1 MEFKKI
7 NENTFECL
15 LSKEDL
21 EDFDITMEDF
31 LKDQDKTMDFMRK
44 IIERSEEE
52 IDFEPSSGMVSMQI
66 SPLPGD
72 GLSLVFSNR
81 QPLSGMDFLT
91 HVRDILRSHMENIS
105 HDHETEETDEH
116 VPDTDSGL
124 NGLDGEKHT
133 ADFMDLKSIMEEM
146 GQEKPAK
153 DKKKDA
159 ADSARLYYFE
169 SFSSLERFCRVW
181 YDKKSV
187 RSQLLKQEK
196 DQGYYLVIEK
206 GKLSKKEFIQLGE
219 ALAEYAF
226 FVTDQQIKITNIKEH
241 ARVVIAKNAI
251 SILRDL

>member
-81 QPLSGMDFLT
+81 QPVSGMDLLT
-91 HVRDILRSHMENIS
+91 HVRDIIRSHMEGMV
-105 HDHETEETDEH
+105 HERELEDEEDHVQSGDEN
-116 VPDTDSGL
+116 TGSQ
-124 NGLDGEKHT
+124 DGEKHT

-146 GQEKPAK
+146 GREESEKGQ
-153 DKKKDA
+153 KKNA
-159 ADSARLYYFE
+159 VENARMYRFE
-169 SFSSLERFCRVW
+169 RFSDLERFCKSW
-181 YDKKSV
+181 HGKSV
-187 RSQLLKQEK
+187 KSQILKQEQ

-206 GKLSKKEFIQLGE
+206 GRLSRKEYIRLGE
-219 ALAEYAF
+219 SLAEYAG
-226 FVTDQQIKITNIKEH
+226 FVTDQHIKIVGIREH
-241 ARVVIAKNAI
+241 AKVVIAKDAI
-251 SILRDL
+251 AMLHDL

>member
-81 QPLSGMDFLT
+81 QPVSGMDLLT
-91 HVRDILRSHMENIS
+91 HVRDIIRSHMEGMI
-105 HDHETEETDEH
+105 HDREQADDEDH
-116 VPDTDSGL
+116 TQSGDE
-124 NGLDGEKHT
+124 GTAGQEGSEQT

-146 GQEKPAK
+146 ERGEAEKNHKRDTAENV
-153 DKKKDA
+153 
-159 ADSARLYYFE
+159 RMYRFE
-169 SFSSLERFCRVW
+169 SFSDLERFCKSWKSQKRV
-181 YDKKSV
+181 KS
-187 RSQLLKQEK
+187 QILKQER

-206 GKLSKKEFIQLGE
+206 GRLSRKEYICLGE
-219 ALAEYAF
+219 SLAEYAD
-226 FVTDQQIKITNIKEH
+226 FVTDQHIRIVNIREH
-241 ARVVIAKNAI
+241 AKVVIAKDAI
-251 SILRDL
+251 TMLRDL

>member
-66 SPLPGD
+66 SPLPGE

-81 QPLSGMDFLT
+81 QPMSGMDFLT
-91 HVRDILRSHMENIS
+91 HVRDIIRSHMEGITHEHEPEENE
-105 HDHETEETDEH
+105 HETSADE
-116 VPDTDSGL
+116 DSVMA
-124 NGLDGEKHT
+124 DGEKHT
-133 ADFMDLKSIMEEM
+133 ADFMDLKNIMEEM
-146 GQEKPAK
+146 GQEKPVK
-153 DKKKDA
+153 NQKKDA
-159 ADSARLYYFE
+159 VDNARLYYFE
-169 SFSSLERFCRVW
+169 SFSNLERFCKLW
-181 YDKKSV
+181 CDKKSV
-187 RSQLLKQEK
+187 KSQLLKQEK

-206 GKLSKKEFIQLGE
+206 GKLSKKDFIQLGE

-241 ARVVIAKNAI
+241 AKVVIAKNAV
-251 SILRDL
+251 SMLRDL